1 MHFYSTTNR
10 QDVMCTCDLVLAE
23 IFGCKAGAAI
33 IRSLKRVDDT
43 EHMLALL
50 APYTTHT
57 VGFSFPFAINIPDI
71 IIAIITTVIFVLICI
86 CF

>member
-1 MHFYSTTNR
+1 
-10 QDVMCTCDLVLAE
+10 MCTCDLVLAE

-50 APYTTHT
+50 TPYTTHT
-57 VGFSFPFAINIPDI
+57 VGFNFLFTI
-71 IIAIITTVIFVLICI
+71 IITVIITIITTVIFVLTCI